1 MTPSDVRPY
10 DPSHLSGVL
19 RLAAAEGWP
28 SLNEDPERAE
38 RALSAPGV
46 TTVVALDERDAVIG
60 FAQLLS
66 DGAIQAYLATIA
78 VDPDFRNRGVGRAMV
93 EEALQL
99 GGGERIDLL
108 TDDEAVGFYET
119 FPHFRKDG
127 FRLYPFHRSE

>member
-1 MTPSDVRPY
+1 M
-10 DPSHLSGVL
+10 L

-46 TTVVALDERDAVIG
+46 TTVVALDEREAVIG

-66 DGAIQAYLATIA
+66 DGEIQAYLATIA

-127 FRLYPFHRSE
+127 FRLYPLHRTG